1 MITTELENPF
11 QNLMGTLIIHS
22 WYIESWDLDN
32 NKPLEKVISKARITI
47 DGSEINLKGDPSMIK
62 NLLALIRCSIKK
74 EVMI

>member
-22 WYIESWDLDN
+22 WYTESWDLDN
-32 NKPLEKVISKARITI
+32 NNPLEKVISKARITI

>member
-22 WYIESWDLDN
+22 WYNESWDLDN